1 MVEKFYLYRVKLTN
15 TPIMRRI
22 FYLLFLVLLGYSFD
36 VKASDTVFIHE
47 TQIPVLIERQDNVLF
62 YLRLDAKESKKLD
75 EIILDF
81 SKSTNLTDIQ
91 AIKLYYGGTEA
102 LQDKDKNRFAPVEYI
117 SSHRPGGTLAAN
129 PSYSIKC
136 AEVGSSEKVVLKG
149 NYNLFPGVNFF
160 WISLQMK
167 TDASLHT
174 KIVSDLHAVKVDR
187 AIELKSIALCIMAY
201 ILTYCN
207 LGCPISVFTER
218 GVLIIESLIFCF

>member
-1 MVEKFYLYRVKLTN
+1 
-15 TPIMRRI
+15 MRR
-22 FYLLFLVLLGYSFD
+22 FYYLFFLILLGCSFD

-62 YLRLDAKESKKLD
+62 YFRLDAKESKKLD

-117 SSHRPGGTLAAN
+117 SSHRPGGTLAAI

-136 AEVGSSEKVVLKG
+136 AEVGL
-149 NYNLFPGVNFF
+149 
-160 WISLQMK
+160 
-167 TDASLHT
+167 
-174 KIVSDLHAVKVDR
+174 
-187 AIELKSIALCIMAY
+187 
-201 ILTYCN
+201 
-207 LGCPISVFTER
+207 
-218 GVLIIESLIFCF
+218 SLIHISFFILSRFSSYIITSL

>member
-1 MVEKFYLYRVKLTN
+1 
-15 TPIMRRI
+15 MRRI
-22 FYLLFLVLLGYSFD
+22 YYLLFLIFLGYSFD

-81 SKSTNLTDIQ
+81 SKSTNLSDIR

-117 SSHRPGGTLAAN
+117 SGYRPGGTLAAN

-136 AEVGSSEKVVLKG
+136 AEVGASEKVELKG
-149 NYNLFPGVNFF
+149 N
-160 WISLQMK
+160 
-167 TDASLHT
+167 
-174 KIVSDLHAVKVDR
+174 
-187 AIELKSIALCIMAY
+187 
-201 ILTYCN
+201 
-207 LGCPISVFTER
+207 
-218 GVLIIESLIFCF
+218 